1 MNFVLKVV
9 YMYLRLLFLC
19 QEKNKNFPITDF
31 SILTLYQTLS
41 ILNVSHITCANT
53 RHCLELFLE
62 NVFSLVNS
70 NVLHI
75 ILYLSCNSRN
85 SYLNLPK
92 VRMGIAD
99 PNTWLAKWGHNMKKK
114 QKTMLQLPGCIY
126 TYTVA
131 ISPKAGGISI
141 KVRNIFTELLNTT
154 DELEN
159 QSFS

>member
-92 VRMGIAD
+92 VRMRIAD
-99 PNTWLAKWGHNMKKK
+99 PNTWLAKWGHNMIKKK
-114 QKTMLQLPGCIY
+114 TRCNCPGVYIRIQLPFPLKL
-126 TYTVA
+126 VV
-131 ISPKAGGISI
+131 SQLKSE
-141 KVRNIFTELLNTT
+141 IFSLNY
-154 DELEN
+154 
-159 QSFS
+159 